1 LLAFTSSIELGVVFA
16 LVLDCLL
23 NFVLPSTITILSAV
37 PLRRVTSAVSL
48 LMVRTFPLT
57 RPVLAFCVSAAVAE
71 NVNATVSTIP
81 NPVGFEN
88 IRIDFSFQSGS
99 DHLVEARVMRGPRL
113 RALVRHR
120 IRRNR
125 LGLSRSK
132 QSRRRSALISVNE
145 LNPLSW
151 VWKV

>member
-1 LLAFTSSIELGVVFA
+1 LLGFTSSIELGVVFA
-16 LVLDCLL
+16 LLDCLL
-23 NFVLPSTITILSAV
+23 NFVLPPTITILSAV

-71 NVNATVSTIP
+71 NVNATLSTIP

-113 RALVRHR
+113 RAVVHHR

-125 LGLSRSK
+125 LGLSCSK
-132 QSRRRSALISVNE
+132 SHRAGE
-145 LNPLSW
+145 AP
-151 VWKV
+151 

>member
-23 NFVLPSTITILSAV
+23 NFVLPPTITILSAV

-113 RALVRHR
+113 RALVRH
-120 IRRNR
+120 NQAQPAWFK
-125 LGLSRSK
+125 LF
-132 QSRRRSALISVNE
+132 
-145 LNPLSW
+145 
-151 VWKV
+151 

>member
-1 LLAFTSSIELGVVFA
+1 
-16 LVLDCLL
+16 
-23 NFVLPSTITILSAV
+23 
-37 PLRRVTSAVSL
+37 

-99 DHLVEARVMRGPRL
+99 DHLVEARVVRGPRL

-132 QSRRRSALISVNE
+132 NHRAAE
-145 LNPLSW
+145 AP
-151 VWKV
+151 